1 MDDSHLMQRNLIALA
16 IAVALGMPGLA
27 LAARSSSATHLAPA
41 AREQA
46 SSLTEGRRQ
55 FAIAVSHQSTVA
67 QSAAAAQKVIAT
79 LQPLAEQGV
88 PEANWM
94 LGYLYGTGYG
104 VMVDRKVAIQ
114 YARKAADAG
123 YAPAAKWL
131 GTELWH
137 NLPIYPWQSVENKEA
152 LAYRAQ
158 YAQATGHSS
167 AKPVPTAPTASKS
180 PSLQTNTPRPVT
192 TVPSPAPSAPRAQVS
207 VATVNRPLSTPPPV
221 SFDKQAS
228 LGELREALAASNERV
243 HELEL
248 ELAHVH
254 AAPALPPAVARPPVA
269 PPLSGADAAAL
280 NRTAVHFVGQGDFE
294 SAVPLL
300 RRAAAAGFAPAEANL
315 GAMYLN
321 GTGVNQD
328 THQAVELLQRAANRG
343 NAVAACN
350 LGRIYELGIGIH
362 ADRERAYAAYSQ
374 AEKLGSPTAA
384 RALARLSSGTW

>member
-1 MDDSHLMQRNLIALA
+1 MQRNLIALA

-27 LAARSSSATHLAPA
+27 MAARSPSAHDLAPA
-41 AREQA
+41 TRDQT
-46 SSLTEGRRQ
+46 SSLAEGRRQ
-55 FAIAVSHQSTVA
+55 FAIAVSHHSTVG

-79 LQPLAEQGV
+79 LQPLAAQGV

-104 VMVDRKVAIQ
+104 VMVDRKVGIQ

-123 YAPAAKWL
+123 YAPAAQWL

-137 NLPIYPWQSVENKEA
+137 SSPIYPWQNVENNEA

-158 YAQATGHSS
+158 YAQATGHGSVK
-167 AKPVPTAPTASKS
+167 AAPITVAASKPHS
-180 PSLQTNTPRPVT
+180 VAPIMSHPVT
-192 TVPSPAPSAPRAQVS
+192 IIPSKVVSAASAGTP
-207 VATVNRPLSTPPPV
+207 VAVAAVNRPLPTSPPAPLDQPT
-221 SFDKQAS
+221 SMGD
-228 LGELREALAASNERV
+228 LREALAASNERV
-243 HELEL
+243 HELEQ

-254 AAPALPPAVARPPVA
+254 ADPALPPAVARPPL
-269 PPLSGADAAAL
+269 PPMLSGADAVAL
-280 NRTAVHFVGQGDFE
+280 NRTAVHLVGQGDFE

-321 GTGVNQD
+321 GTGGNQD

-362 ADRERAYAAYSQ
+362 ADRERAYAAYRQ
-374 AEKLGSPTAA
+374 AEQLGSPTAA
-384 RALARLSSGTW
+384 RALARLRAGTW